1 MVISIFKPP
10 EDGKTWAE
18 QKVGDICDCTSYE
31 YEKYFNGAGTFTAE
45 VPVNTRFR
53 SELLVNRFLVTDS
66 GDALI
71 IKNIQTTLEKIKLT
85 GYDLNGLLCD
95 RVILGTDEDGRDPHD
110 GSTEECVKYYVR
122 SNMVDSAVPERNLP
136 RFDVTA
142 NSGRGTADDSAY
154 PRYQNLQELVTE
166 LCGAAKL
173 GWRVSIN
180 KNASLNEPIFLF
192 DVAEQVDRSASQEER
207 DRVIFSAQVHNVSTM
222 TREVGITAA
231 KNTFYLD
238 IDGTVVQY
246 PKNPE
251 EGAQPEKLPGISYD
265 RREEY
270 CALSGDS
277 LDEEV
282 YKVEAEHNIADRWN
296 ETDSLTIEAGSP
308 LDYGV
313 RYDAGTVVTVYDRDR
328 TIQLDSVISAVT
340 VKRTGNEY
348 SVKLTLGESK
358 PKLLDQYQK
367 RDKATMKVV
376 RKEITVSGGNAYA
389 TFRVANQ
396 SAVKYDKI
404 ERGLLSVDFSVDS
417 ADSDVLFSGNQL
429 CTASG
434 AGTAEFIYKVDGA
447 VQDFKPAQYLP
458 AGKHVVPH
466 IFPMNLTVGKHNF
479 AVCMLSQDGT
489 GLTAAGGLLGAL
501 SGIISGIREQT
512 PPNDDLVLH
521 FSGLPA
527 GELTLAQNMIASS
540 SAKKYVD
547 WGDGSDIEESTAN
560 ATVSHTYSAAGD
572 YVVTIKTDA
581 LNFGRD
587 SVSPGQNS
595 FIGTAAAQY
604 LTRIY
609 FPDNAAIVNFY
620 GANDLPNLETLVFGN
635 SATAIRWNFGS
646 SQNKVT
652 SLLLPE
658 TAQRLGFS
666 GLNRTGI
673 ISLIIPKSVSSWN
686 STSFPA
692 TLRDF
697 RTYSATNIAA
707 TTATGL
713 ERLTI
718 GGNATATGV
727 YSSKKLVSVKFPA
740 PNKVTSV
747 GSFSGCSAL
756 SDIVLPASATSIAS
770 FENCSALP
778 GINIPA
784 GISEIKNNTFK
795 GCSSLASV
803 LGWSGL
809 TAIGDYAFQGCAALS
824 DITFPDGLT
833 SIGISAFNGCSS
845 TFSPGTPPGLASVGA
860 SAFMNSGITDFVFR
874 SGCSVSK
881 SAFLGSGLSD
891 LTVEDGVTTIP
902 ENCFQNTKSLGSVA
916 FPGSLT
922 TIAAS
927 AFTGSGITDVSFG
940 DSALS
945 IGNYAFA
952 ETALSKVTI
961 PSGVVSVGRE
971 AFRASALKQLS
982 ISDNPSV
989 DTGAFRGCLSLTSAS
1004 MGALKS
1010 IPALAFSGCSTLSS
1024 VQLGA
1029 GITIGSGA
1037 FTGCGFTALSLVSHL
1052 AESGGT
1058 TTYGGKYAIGAGAFQ
1073 SCAQL
1078 EFVDGRAYKWN
1089 VGLKYTESS
1098 YDSDSRTWSSTTTD
1112 LGLQEGGRG
1121 IYDLLEAT
1129 EDSVFKGTKL
1139 KELSAYPK
1147 PDNVITDTYKKV
1159 YSVYHYKET

>member
-1 MVISIFKPP
+1 MREVTSEYLEQVQGAGRQFGFQVKVYGNAAEPATLWLGDIISIDVLRSISDKLQLGACLSDKLTLQTSATTLFG
-10 EDGKTWAE
+10 GKGKKIEVYYRCTAPVLPWSKLGTFYVDSSVTREGVTAVTAYDMMNRLGKKMSWVDTSKATAPTFPCKM
-18 QKVGDICDCTSYE
+18 QQMLKYICDRFGFTTDFTCEDITVEKAPDGYTAREIISYIAASH
-31 YEKYFNGAGTFTAE
+31 GANARFSPSE
-45 VPVNTRFR
+45 VLRFSGYTPVDKKIEHGRCF
-53 SELLVNRFLVTDS
+53 SFDS
-66 GDALI
+66 G
-71 IKNIQTTLEKIKLT
+71 EKFT
-85 GYDLNGLLCD
+85 VNGLLFSKD
-95 RVILGTDEDGRDPHD
+95 D
-110 GSTEECVKYYVR
+110 STKIYI
-122 SNMVDSAVPERNLP
+122 
-136 RFDVTA
+136 
-142 NSGRGTADDSAY
+142 DDSAGEY
-154 PRYQNLQELVTE
+154 DEDAEGVVEVFDPFATVAISEYAW
-166 LCGAAKL
+166 GKL
-173 GWRVSIN
+173 GNLSY
-180 KNASLNEPIFLF
+180 NAISLEMPAENILEPG
-192 DVAEQVDRSASQEER
+192 DVFTV
-207 DRVIFSAQVHNVSTM
+207 
-222 TREVGITAA
+222 REA
-231 KNTFYLD
+231 
-238 IDGTVVQY
+238 DGT
-246 PKNPE
+246 
-251 EGAQPEKLPGISYD
+251 EKTAIVMEQQLSVSCSDGFVEKIS
-265 RREEY
+265 
-270 CALSGDS
+270 C
-277 LDEEV
+277 
-282 YKVEAEHNIADRWN
+282 
-296 ETDSLTIEAGSP
+296 
-308 LDYGV
+308 
-313 RYDAGTVVTVYDRDR
+313 DA
-328 TIQLDSVISAVT
+328 
-340 VKRTGNEY
+340 
-348 SVKLTLGESK
+348 ESK
-358 PKLLDQYQK
+358 NQTRNSENRAEATEK
-367 RDKATMKVV
+367 KANG
-376 RKEITVSGGNAYA
+376 SGNAYA

-466 IFPMNLTVGKHNF
+466 IFPMNLAVGKHNF

-560 ATVSHTYSAAGD
+560 SAVSHTYSAAGD
-572 YVVTIKTDA
+572 YVVAIKTDA

-587 SVSPGQNS
+587 TISAGQNS

-652 SLLLPE
+652 SLLMPE
-658 TAQRLGFS
+658 TVQHLGFS
-666 GLNRTGI
+666 GLNHTGI

-686 STSFPA
+686 SAGFPA

-697 RTYSATNIAA
+697 RTYSAANIAA
-707 TTATGL
+707 TTAAGL

-740 PNKVTSV
+740 PSKVTNV

-756 SDIVLPASATSIAS
+756 SDIVLPASVTSIAS

-803 LGWSGL
+803 LDCSGL
-809 TAIGDYAFQGCAALS
+809 TAVGDYAFQGCAALS

-833 SIGISAFNGCSS
+833 SIGVNAFSGCGS
-845 TFSPGTPPGLASVGA
+845 TFSPGTPSGLASVGA

-874 SGCSVSK
+874 SGCSVGK

-927 AFTGSGITDVSFG
+927 AFTGSVITDVSFG
-940 DSALS
+940 DGALS

-971 AFRASALKQLS
+971 AFRASALKQLI
-982 ISDNPSV
+982 ISDNPGV
-989 DTGAFRGCLSLTSAS
+989 DTGAFRDCLSLTSAS

-1010 IPALAFSGCSTLSS
+1010 IPALAFSGCSNLSS

-1029 GITIGSGA
+1029 GITIGGSA
-1037 FTGCGFTALSLVSHL
+1037 FAKCGFTALSLVSHL
-1052 AESGGT
+1052 AETGGT

-1073 SCAQL
+1073 NCAQL

-1112 LGLQEGGRG
+1112 LGLQKDGLG

-1159 YSVYHYKET
+1159 YSVYHYKEN

>member
-1 MVISIFKPP
+1 MREVTSEYLEQVQGAGRQFGFQVKVYGNAAEPATLWLGDIISIDVLRSISDKLQLGACLSDKLTLQTSATTLFG
-10 EDGKTWAE
+10 GKGKKIEVYYRCTAPVLPWSKLGTFYVDSSVTREGVTAVTAYDMMNRLGKKMSWVDTSKATAPTFPCKM
-18 QKVGDICDCTSYE
+18 QQMLKYICDRFGFTTDFTCEDITVEKAPDGYTAREIISYIAASH
-31 YEKYFNGAGTFTAE
+31 GANARFSPSE
-45 VPVNTRFR
+45 VLRFSGYTPVDKTIEHGRCF
-53 SELLVNRFLVTDS
+53 SFDS
-66 GDALI
+66 GE
-71 IKNIQTTLEKIKLT
+71 NFTV
-85 GYDLNGLLCD
+85 NGLLFSKD
-95 RVILGTDEDGRDPHD
+95 D
-110 GSTEECVKYYVR
+110 STKIYI
-122 SNMVDSAVPERNLP
+122 
-136 RFDVTA
+136 
-142 NSGRGTADDSAY
+142 DDSAGEY
-154 PRYQNLQELVTE
+154 DEDAEGVVEVFDPFATVAISEYAW
-166 LCGAAKL
+166 GKL
-173 GWRVSIN
+173 GNLSYSAI
-180 KNASLNEPIFLF
+180 SLEMPAENILEPG
-192 DVAEQVDRSASQEER
+192 DVFTV
-207 DRVIFSAQVHNVSTM
+207 
-222 TREVGITAA
+222 REA
-231 KNTFYLD
+231 
-238 IDGTVVQY
+238 DGTERTAIVMEQQLSVSCSD
-246 PKNPE
+246 
-251 EGAQPEKLPGISYD
+251 GFVEKIS
-265 RREEY
+265 
-270 CALSGDS
+270 C
-277 LDEEV
+277 
-282 YKVEAEHNIADRWN
+282 
-296 ETDSLTIEAGSP
+296 
-308 LDYGV
+308 
-313 RYDAGTVVTVYDRDR
+313 DA
-328 TIQLDSVISAVT
+328 
-340 VKRTGNEY
+340 
-348 SVKLTLGESK
+348 ESK
-358 PKLLDQYQK
+358 NQTRNSENRAEATEK
-367 RDKATMKVV
+367 KANG
-376 RKEITVSGGNAYA
+376 SGNAYA

-404 ERGLLSVDFSVDS
+404 ERGLLSVDFNVDS

-479 AVCMLSQDGT
+479 AVCLLSQDGT

-547 WGDGSDIEESTAN
+547 WGDGSDIEESVAN
-560 ATVSHTYSAAGD
+560 AAVTHSYSTAGD

-581 LNFGRD
+581 LSFGRD

-604 LTRIY
+604 LTHIY

-635 SATAIRWNFGS
+635 AATTIRWGFGTQ
-646 SQNKVT
+646 QNKIT

-658 TAQRLGFS
+658 TVQNVSFS
-666 GLNRTGI
+666 QLNRTGI

-686 STSFPA
+686 STGFPA

-697 RTYSATNIAA
+697 RTYSAANIAA
-707 TTATGL
+707 TTAAGL

-756 SDIVLPASATSIAS
+756 SDIVLPASVTSIAS

-803 LGWSGL
+803 LDCSGL

-833 SIGISAFNGCSS
+833 SIGISAFSGCSS

-874 SGCSVSK
+874 SGCSVGK

-982 ISDNPSV
+982 ISDNPGV
-989 DTGAFRGCLSLTSAS
+989 DTGAFRDCLSLTSAS

-1010 IPALAFSGCSTLSS
+1010 IPALAFSGCSTLSL

-1159 YSVYHYKET
+1159 YSVYHYKEN

>member
-1 MVISIFKPP
+1 MREVTSEYLEQVQGAGRQFGFQVKVYGNAAEPTTLWLGDIISIDVLRSISDKLQLGACLSDKLTLQTSATTLFG
-10 EDGKTWAE
+10 GKGKKIEVYYRCTAPVLPWSKLGTFYVDSSVTREGVTAVTAYDMMNRLGKKMSWVDTSKATAPTFPCKM
-18 QKVGDICDCTSYE
+18 QQMLKYICDRFGFTTDFTCEDITVEKAPDGYTAREIISYIAASH
-31 YEKYFNGAGTFTAE
+31 GANARFSPSE
-45 VPVNTRFR
+45 VLRFSGYTQVDKTIEHGR
-53 SELLVNRFLVTDS
+53 CFSFDS
-66 GDALI
+66 G
-71 IKNIQTTLEKIKLT
+71 EKFT
-85 GYDLNGLLCD
+85 VNGLLFSKD
-95 RVILGTDEDGRDPHD
+95 D
-110 GSTEECVKYYVR
+110 STKIYI
-122 SNMVDSAVPERNLP
+122 
-136 RFDVTA
+136 
-142 NSGRGTADDSAY
+142 DDSAREY
-154 PRYQNLQELVTE
+154 DEDAEGVVEVFNPFATVAISEYAW
-166 LCGAAKL
+166 GKL
-173 GWRVSIN
+173 GNLSY
-180 KNASLNEPIFLF
+180 NAISLEMPAENILEPG
-192 DVAEQVDRSASQEER
+192 DVFTV
-207 DRVIFSAQVHNVSTM
+207 
-222 TREVGITAA
+222 REA
-231 KNTFYLD
+231 
-238 IDGTVVQY
+238 DGT
-246 PKNPE
+246 
-251 EGAQPEKLPGISYD
+251 EKTAIVMEQQLSVSCSDGFVEKIS
-265 RREEY
+265 
-270 CALSGDS
+270 C
-277 LDEEV
+277 
-282 YKVEAEHNIADRWN
+282 
-296 ETDSLTIEAGSP
+296 
-308 LDYGV
+308 
-313 RYDAGTVVTVYDRDR
+313 DA
-328 TIQLDSVISAVT
+328 
-340 VKRTGNEY
+340 
-348 SVKLTLGESK
+348 ESK
-358 PKLLDQYQK
+358 NQT
-367 RDKATMKVV
+367 RNSENRAEATEKKVNG
-376 RKEITVSGGNAYA
+376 SGNAYA

-434 AGTAEFIYKVDGA
+434 AWTAEFIYKVDGA

-560 ATVSHTYSAAGD
+560 AAVSHTYGAAGD

-587 SVSPGQNS
+587 TISAGQNS

-604 LTRIY
+604 LTRVY
-609 FPDNAAIVNFY
+609 FPDNAAIINFY

-658 TAQRLGFS
+658 TVQHLGFS
-666 GLNRTGI
+666 QLNRTGI

-686 STSFPA
+686 STNYPG
-692 TLRDF
+692 TLQDF
-697 RTYSATNIAA
+697 RTYSAANIAA
-707 TTATGL
+707 STAAGL

-727 YSSKKLVSVKFPA
+727 YSSKKLVSVKFPS
-740 PNKVTSV
+740 PNKVTNI

-756 SDIVLPASATSIAS
+756 SDIVLPASVTSIAS
-770 FENCSALP
+770 YENCSALP
-778 GINIPA
+778 RINIPA

-803 LGWSGL
+803 LDCSGL
-809 TAIGDYAFQGCAALS
+809 TAIGNYAFQGCAALT

-845 TFSPGTPPGLASVGA
+845 PFSPGTPSGLASVGA

-874 SGCSVSK
+874 SGCSVGK
-881 SAFLGSGLSD
+881 SAFSGSKLVGL
-891 LTVEDGVTTIP
+891 TIEDGVATIP
-902 ENCFQNTKSLGSVA
+902 ESCFQNTKSLGSVA

-940 DSALS
+940 DGALS

-952 ETALSKVTI
+952 GTALSKVTI

-971 AFRASALKQLS
+971 AFQGSAIRQLS
-982 ISDNPSV
+982 ISGNPVV
-989 DTGAFRGCLSLTSAS
+989 DTGAFRDCLSLTIAS

-1010 IPALAFSGCSTLSS
+1010 IPTLAFSGCSNLSS
-1024 VQLGA
+1024 FQLGA
-1029 GITIGSGA
+1029 GITIGGSA

-1052 AESGGT
+1052 AETGGT

-1073 SCAQL
+1073 NCAQL

-1112 LGLQEGGRG
+1112 LGLQEDGHG

-1147 PDNVITDTYKKV
+1147 PDNVITDTYKKI
-1159 YSVYHYKET
+1159 YSVYHFEEN

>member
-45 VPVNTRFR
+45 VPVNTRFH

-180 KNASLNEPIFLF
+180 KNASLNEPIFLL
-192 DVAEQVDRSASQEER
+192 DVAEQVDRSVSQEER

-238 IDGTVVQY
+238 IGGTVVQY
-246 PKNPE
+246 PKDPE
-251 EGAQPEKLPGISYD
+251 DGSQPGKTPGISYD

-527 GELTLAQNMIASS
+527 GELTLAQSMIASS

-560 ATVSHTYSAAGD
+560 SAVSHTYSAAGD

-646 SQNKVT
+646 SQSKVT

-658 TAQRLGFS
+658 TAQHLGFS

-697 RTYSATNIAA
+697 LTYSAANIAA
-707 TTATGL
+707 TTAAGL

-740 PNKVTSV
+740 PSKVTNV

-756 SDIVLPASATSIAS
+756 SDIVLPASVTSIAS

-803 LGWSGL
+803 LDCSGL
-809 TAIGDYAFQGCAALS
+809 TAIGNYAFQGRAALS
-824 DITFPDGLT
+824 DITFPNGLT
-833 SIGISAFNGCSS
+833 SIGISAFSGCSS
-845 TFSPGTPPGLASVGA
+845 TFSPGTPSGLASVGA
-860 SAFMNSGITDFVFR
+860 GAFMNSGITDFVFR
-874 SGCSVSK
+874 SGCSVGK
-881 SAFLGSGLSD
+881 NAFLGSGLVG
-891 LTVEDGVTTIP
+891 LTIEDGVTTIP
-902 ENCFQNTKSLGSVA
+902 EGCFENTKYLAGVT
-916 FPGSLT
+916 FPSNT
-922 TIAAS
+922 TIETK
-927 AFTGSGITDVSFG
+927 AFYGSGIANFSG
-940 DSALS
+940 SNLS
-945 IGNYAFA
+945 IGNSAFA
-952 ETALSKVTI
+952 MTEGLNGLNLNAALI
-961 PSGVVSVGRE
+961 GAR
-971 AFRASALKQLS
+971 AFQGSS
-982 ISDNPSV
+982 ISSLSLEGNPTV
-989 DTGAFRGCLSLTSAS
+989 GEGAFRDCILLQSAS
-1004 MGALKS
+1004 ISSLGEIATAM
-1010 IPALAFSGCSTLSS
+1010 FSGCVSLKKVSF
-1024 VQLGA
+1024 
-1029 GITIGSGA
+1029 GSGVSINQNAFNGCA
-1037 FTGCGFTALSLVSHL
+1037 FTELELINHL
-1052 AESGGT
+1052 AATDSG
-1058 TTYGGKYAIGAGAFQ
+1058 YAIANGAF
-1073 SCAQL
+1073 SNCSQL
-1078 EFVDGRAYKWN
+1078 AKVDNLEYKWN
-1089 VGLKYTESS
+1089 VGLKYTERI
-1098 YDSDSRTWSSTTTD
+1098 YDSKTQTWKTSTHD
-1112 LGLQEGGRG
+1112 LGLQKEG
-1121 IYDLLEAT
+1121 IYDKLHIAYPN
-1129 EDSVFKGTKL
+1129 DVIFNGTSL
-1139 KELSAYPK
+1139 KELSDYPK
-1147 PDNVITDTYKKV
+1147 PNDIETSTYSKIHT
-1159 YSVYHYKET
+1159 VYHYET

>member
-1 MVISIFKPP
+1 MREVTSEYLEQVQGAGRQFGFQVKVYGNAAEPATLWLGDIISIDVLRSISDKLQLGACLSDKLTLQTIATTLFG
-10 EDGKTWAE
+10 GKGKKIEVYYRCTAPVLPWSKLGTFYVDSSVTREGVTAVTAYDMMNRLGKKMSWVDTSKATAPTFPCKM
-18 QKVGDICDCTSYE
+18 QQMLKYICDRFGFTTDFTCEDITVEKAPDGYTAREIISYIAASHGANARFSPSE
-31 YEKYFNGAGTFTAE
+31 VLRFSGYTPVDKTIEHGRCFSFNSGENFT
-45 VPVNTRFR
+45 V
-53 SELLVNRFLVTDS
+53 
-66 GDALI
+66 
-71 IKNIQTTLEKIKLT
+71 
-85 GYDLNGLLCD
+85 NGLLFSKD
-95 RVILGTDEDGRDPHD
+95 DSTKIYIDDNAREYDEDAEGVVEVFDPFATVAISEYAW
-110 GSTEECVKYYVR
+110 G
-122 SNMVDSAVPERNLP
+122 
-136 RFDVTA
+136 
-142 NSGRGTADDSAY
+142 
-154 PRYQNLQELVTE
+154 
-166 LCGAAKL
+166 KL
-173 GWRVSIN
+173 GNLSYSAI
-180 KNASLNEPIFLF
+180 SLEMPAENILEPG
-192 DVAEQVDRSASQEER
+192 DVFTV
-207 DRVIFSAQVHNVSTM
+207 
-222 TREVGITAA
+222 REA
-231 KNTFYLD
+231 
-238 IDGTVVQY
+238 DGTERTAIVMEQQLSVSCSD
-246 PKNPE
+246 
-251 EGAQPEKLPGISYD
+251 GFVEKIS
-265 RREEY
+265 
-270 CALSGDS
+270 C
-277 LDEEV
+277 
-282 YKVEAEHNIADRWN
+282 
-296 ETDSLTIEAGSP
+296 
-308 LDYGV
+308 
-313 RYDAGTVVTVYDRDR
+313 DA
-328 TIQLDSVISAVT
+328 
-340 VKRTGNEY
+340 
-348 SVKLTLGESK
+348 ESK
-358 PKLLDQYQK
+358 NQTRNSENRAEATEK
-367 RDKATMKVV
+367 KANG
-376 RKEITVSGGNAYA
+376 SGNAYA

-521 FSGLPA
+521 FSGFPA

-572 YVVTIKTDA
+572 YIVTIKTDA

-658 TAQRLGFS
+658 TVQNVSFS
-666 GLNRTGI
+666 QLNRTGI

-697 RTYSATNIAA
+697 RTYSAANIAA
-707 TTATGL
+707 TTAAGL

-740 PNKVTSV
+740 PSKVTNV

-756 SDIVLPASATSIAS
+756 SDIVLPASVTSIAS

-809 TAIGDYAFQGCAALS
+809 TAIGNYAFQGCAALS

-874 SGCSVSK
+874 SGCSVGK
-881 SAFLGSGLSD
+881 NAFLGSGLVG
-891 LTVEDGVTTIP
+891 LTIEDGVTTIP
-902 ENCFQNTKSLGSVA
+902 ESCFENTKYLAGVT
-916 FPGSLT
+916 FPSNT
-922 TIAAS
+922 TIETK
-927 AFTGSGITDVSFG
+927 AFYGSGIANFSG
-940 DSALS
+940 SNLS
-945 IGNYAFA
+945 IGNSAFA
-952 ETALSKVTI
+952 MTEGLNGLNLNAALI
-961 PSGVVSVGRE
+961 GAR
-971 AFRASALKQLS
+971 AFQGSS
-982 ISDNPSV
+982 ISSLSLEGNPTV
-989 DTGAFRGCLSLTSAS
+989 GEGAFRDCILLQSAS
-1004 MGALKS
+1004 ISSLGEIATAM
-1010 IPALAFSGCSTLSS
+1010 FSGCVSLKKVSF
-1024 VQLGA
+1024 
-1029 GITIGSGA
+1029 GSGVSINQNAFNGCA
-1037 FTGCGFTALSLVSHL
+1037 FTELKLIDYL
-1052 AESGGT
+1052 AATDSG
-1058 TTYGGKYAIGAGAFQ
+1058 YAIANGAF
-1073 SCAQL
+1073 SNCSQL
-1078 EFVDGRAYKWN
+1078 AKVDNLEYKWN
-1089 VGLKYTESS
+1089 VGLKYTERI
-1098 YDSDSRTWSSTTTD
+1098 YDSKTQTWKTSTHD
-1112 LGLQEGGRG
+1112 LGLQKEG
-1121 IYDLLEAT
+1121 IYDKLHIAYPN
-1129 EDSVFKGTKL
+1129 DVIFNGTSL
-1139 KELSAYPK
+1139 KELSDYPK
-1147 PDNVITDTYKKV
+1147 PNDIETSTYSKI
-1159 YSVYHYKET
+1159 YTVYHYET

>member
-1 MVISIFKPP
+1 MREVTSEYLEQVQGAGRQFGFQVKVYGNAAEPATLWLGDIISIDVLRSISDKLQLGACLSDKLTLQTSATTLFG
-10 EDGKTWAE
+10 GKGKKIEVYYRCTAPVLPWSKLGTFYVDSSVTREGVTAVTAYDMMNRLGKKMSWVDTSKATAPTFPCKM
-18 QKVGDICDCTSYE
+18 QQMLKYICDRFGFTTDFTCEDITVEKAPDGYTAREIISYIAASH
-31 YEKYFNGAGTFTAE
+31 GANARFSPSE
-45 VPVNTRFR
+45 VLRFSGYTPVDKTIEHGRCF
-53 SELLVNRFLVTDS
+53 SFDS
-66 GDALI
+66 GEI
-71 IKNIQTTLEKIKLT
+71 FTV
-85 GYDLNGLLCD
+85 NGLLFSKD
-95 RVILGTDEDGRDPHD
+95 D
-110 GSTEECVKYYVR
+110 STKIYI
-122 SNMVDSAVPERNLP
+122 
-136 RFDVTA
+136 
-142 NSGRGTADDSAY
+142 DDSAGEY
-154 PRYQNLQELVTE
+154 DEDAEGVVEVFDPFATVAISEYAW
-166 LCGAAKL
+166 GKL
-173 GWRVSIN
+173 GNLSYSAI
-180 KNASLNEPIFLF
+180 SLEMPAENILEPG
-192 DVAEQVDRSASQEER
+192 DVFTV
-207 DRVIFSAQVHNVSTM
+207 
-222 TREVGITAA
+222 REA
-231 KNTFYLD
+231 
-238 IDGTVVQY
+238 DGTERTAIVMEQQLSVSCSD
-246 PKNPE
+246 
-251 EGAQPEKLPGISYD
+251 GFVEKIS
-265 RREEY
+265 
-270 CALSGDS
+270 C
-277 LDEEV
+277 
-282 YKVEAEHNIADRWN
+282 
-296 ETDSLTIEAGSP
+296 
-308 LDYGV
+308 
-313 RYDAGTVVTVYDRDR
+313 DA
-328 TIQLDSVISAVT
+328 
-340 VKRTGNEY
+340 
-348 SVKLTLGESK
+348 ESK
-358 PKLLDQYQK
+358 NQTRNSENRAEATEK
-367 RDKATMKVV
+367 KANG
-376 RKEITVSGGNAYA
+376 SGNAYA

-501 SGIISGIREQT
+501 SGIISGIRKQT

-560 ATVSHTYSAAGD
+560 SAVLHTYSAAGD

-658 TAQRLGFS
+658 TVQHLGFS

-686 STSFPA
+686 SAGFPA

-697 RTYSATNIAA
+697 RTYSAANIAA
-707 TTATGL
+707 TTAAGL

-756 SDIVLPASATSIAS
+756 SDIVLPASVTSIVS

-803 LGWSGL
+803 LDCSGL
-809 TAIGDYAFQGCAALS
+809 TVIGDYAFQWCAALS

-833 SIGISAFNGCSS
+833 SIGISAFSGCSS
-845 TFSPGTPPGLASVGA
+845 TFSPGTPSGLASVGA
-860 SAFMNSGITDFVFR
+860 GAFMNSGITDFVFR
-874 SGCSVSK
+874 SGCSVGK
-881 SAFLGSGLSD
+881 NAFLGSGLVG
-891 LTVEDGVTTIP
+891 LTIEDGVTTIP
-902 ENCFQNTKSLGSVA
+902 EGCFENTKYLAGVT
-916 FPGSLT
+916 FPSNT
-922 TIAAS
+922 TIETK
-927 AFTGSGITDVSFG
+927 AFYGSGIADFSG
-940 DSALS
+940 SNLS
-945 IGNYAFA
+945 IGNSAFA
-952 ETALSKVTI
+952 MTEGLNGLNLNAALI
-961 PSGVVSVGRE
+961 GAR
-971 AFRASALKQLS
+971 AFQGSS
-982 ISDNPSV
+982 ISSLSLEGNPTV
-989 DTGAFRGCLSLTSAS
+989 GEGAFRDCILLQSAGISSLGEIATA
-1004 MGALKS
+1004 M
-1010 IPALAFSGCSTLSS
+1010 FSGCVSLKKVSF
-1024 VQLGA
+1024 
-1029 GITIGSGA
+1029 GSGVSINQNAFNGCA
-1037 FTGCGFTALSLVSHL
+1037 FTELKLIDYL
-1052 AESGGT
+1052 AATDSG
-1058 TTYGGKYAIGAGAFQ
+1058 YAIANGAF
-1073 SCAQL
+1073 SNCSQL
-1078 EFVDGRAYKWN
+1078 AKVDKLEYKWN
-1089 VGLKYTESS
+1089 VGLKYTERI
-1098 YDSDSRTWSSTTTD
+1098 YDSKTQTWKTSTHD
-1112 LGLQEGGRG
+1112 LGLQKEG
-1121 IYDLLEAT
+1121 IYDKLHIAYPN
-1129 EDSVFKGTKL
+1129 DVIFNGTSL
-1139 KELSAYPK
+1139 KELSDYPK
-1147 PDNVITDTYKKV
+1147 PNDIETSTYSKIHT
-1159 YSVYHYKET
+1159 VYHYET